1 MDQVAFDA
9 YAALLIFS
17 GLLMHFLATWGE
29 HCRDKG
35 VTCGPIAFAALDKPG
50 WLFALVATGVSY
62 IVFPQLGPLIGVGPP
77 LGYVAAGYV
86 SSSLGAK
93 LNSFAPK
100 KAP

>member
-1 MDQVAFDA
+1 MDKVGLDA

-17 GLLMHFLATWGE
+17 GLALHFLATWGE
-29 HCRDKG
+29 HWRDTK
-35 VTCGPIAFAALDKPG
+35 TNLGPLAYAALDKPG
-50 WLFALVATGVSY
+50 WIFAVVATGISY
-62 IVFPQLGPLIGVGPP
+62 LVFPQLGPLIGVGPP